1 MYSTRTLSH
10 TAIWIT
16 ALLPGLVALGFLSD
30 ADFSSASS
38 CLNTLGQL
46 AGIWGLALL
55 LVATMLC
62 CRVPGFDVPFGGLT
76 KLWKLHHRLG
86 SLAFILLLAHPIL
99 LAPGAAGISLQASA
113 ATLLSTQSAII
124 WGWVALLALMAFM
137 APTMSFFGE
146 PKYQRWK
153 LIHRIAGITVTFALI
168 HTLMLN
174 RALPGHWS
182 TIIWGLL
189 TLLAL
194 AAISYRWLFSL
205 WHARQPYVV
214 SKVEHPANNVVEL
227 SLEARERPLKYQAGQ
242 FVYLTPHDPALADGV
257 GEEHPYT
264 LSSSPLEKELRIA
277 IKALGN
283 ASRALQNITVGG
295 KVTIEGPYGAFF
307 PAPGQPHEPELWI
320 AGGIGISPFMARI
333 RHYAHRQEPL
343 DVRLVYC
350 VQDESRLLFGD
361 ELKSLFAKVP
371 GSRLHVHY
379 YYRQGPL
386 TADFLASCCPDLGV
400 RTAYVCGPTP
410 LMDLT
415 ERLLK
420 QAGVGPA
427 KIVTE
432 EFELL

>member
-10 TAIWIT
+10 TAIWII

-30 ADFSSASS
+30 ADFSSAAS
-38 CLNTLGQL
+38 CLNTLGRL

-86 SLAFILLLAHPIL
+86 FLSFLLLLAHPIL
-99 LAPGAAGISLQASA
+99 LALGAAGISLQASA
-113 ATLLSTQSAII
+113 ATLLSTQPAVI

-182 TIIWGLL
+182 TIIWGVL

-205 WHARQPYVV
+205 WQARQPYVV
-214 SKVEHPANNVVEL
+214 SKVDNPANNVVEL
-227 SLEARERPLKYQAGQ
+227 SLSTRDKPLRYQAGQ
-242 FVYLTPHDPALADGV
+242 FVYLTPLDPALAEGM

-264 LSSSPLEKELRIA
+264 LSSSPLENEPRIA

-283 ASRALQNITVGG
+283 ASRALQNITVGSRL
-295 KVTIEGPYGAFF
+295 TLEGPYGDFF
-307 PAPGQPHEPELWI
+307 PAPEQPLEPELWI
-320 AGGIGISPFMARI
+320 AGGIGITPFLARL
-333 RHYAHRQEPL
+333 RHYARLQVPL
-343 DVRLVYC
+343 DAQLVYC
-350 VQDESRLLFGD
+350 VQDESRLLYGE
-361 ELKSLFAKVP
+361 ELKSLCEQIP
-371 GSRLHVHY
+371 GCRLHVHY

-386 TADFLASCCPDLGV
+386 TGDFLTGCCPDIAR
-400 RTAYVCGPTP
+400 RTAYICGPTP
-410 LMDLT
+410 LIELS
-415 ERLLK
+415 ESLLK

-427 KIVTE
+427 RIVTE
-432 EFELL
+432 EFVLL